1 MHTQQK
7 TVSLREISRSEKN
20 LRIIPLGGLGEV
32 GRNMMVLEYDK
43 EIVIIDVGIGFPDE
57 DMPGVDFIIPNPK
70 YLEGKQK
77 QIRGII
83 FTHGHFD
90 HIGALPYL
98 VNQLG
103 NPVIYTAPLTKG
115 MIMKRH
121 EDFQNMPKLKIVDVK
136 DGEEV
141 TMGRNFRVEFI
152 HVNHTIPDD
161 MALIIKTPIGNLFHT
176 SDYKFDEKP
185 VNDKPAQI
193 ERLRKIGKDGILL
206 MTGDST
212 GVEKEGHSLSES
224 VIQVNLE
231 DVVKNAKGRVIAAT
245 FSSLLTRIQQL
256 IYIAEKLG
264 RKVVIEGFSMRSNV
278 EIAKQLGYM
287 KIQKGTIISAEESE
301 KLPPHKVLVLGTG
314 AQGES
319 RAFLMRVVTGEHR
332 VLKIEK
338 GDTLI
343 FSSSVIPGN
352 ERAIQSLKDA
362 LYRQGGRVFH
372 YNMMYIHASGHGH
385 REDLKQ
391 MLGLIKPE
399 FFMPVH
405 GNYSMLVIHGDLAES
420 MGMPRKNIVI
430 AENGDVIL
438 AAKNKVFLSKE
449 KVPANYIMV
458 DGLGVGDVSE
468 VVLRDRQV
476 MSKDGMFVI
485 ITVIDSETGKV
496 KGNPDIISRGFIYMK
511 ESQELLNQTRKKVK
525 EIIAKTALGGQGKGF
540 NWLYVRD
547 NLRDRIGQF
556 LYSKTKRRPMI
567 LPVVIEI

>member
-1 MHTQQK
+1 MK
-7 TVSLREISRSEKN
+7 
-20 LRIIPLGGLGEV
+20 IIPIGGLGEV
-32 GRNMMVLEYDK
+32 GRNMMVLEYDR
-43 EIVIIDVGIGFPDE
+43 EIIIIDVGIGFPDE

-98 VNQLG
+98 INQLG

-161 MALIIKTPIGNLFHT
+161 MAIIVKTPVGNLFHT

-224 VIQVNLE
+224 TIQVNLE
-231 DVVKNAKGRVIAAT
+231 EVVKNAKGRVIAAT

-264 RKVVIEGFSMRSNV
+264 RKVVIEGFSMKSNV

-287 KIQKGTIISAEESE
+287 KIQKGTVISAEESE
-301 KLPPHKVLVLGTG
+301 KFPPHKVLILGTG

-352 ERAIQSLKDA
+352 ERAIQGLKDTI
-362 LYRQGGRVFH
+362 YRQGGKVFH
-372 YNMMYIHASGHGH
+372 YNMMDIHASGHGH
-385 REDLKQ
+385 KEDLKQ
-391 MLGLIKPE
+391 MLELIKPE

-405 GNYSMLVIHGDLAES
+405 GNYSMLVIHGELAES
-420 MGMPRKNIVI
+420 LGIPKKNIII
-430 AENGDVIL
+430 AENGDVIH
-438 AAKNKVFLSKE
+438 ATRNKVWIGKE

-485 ITVIDSETGKV
+485 ITVIDSETGRV
-496 KGNPDIISRGFIYMK
+496 RGNPDIISRGFIYMK

-525 EIIAKTALGGQGKGF
+525 EIIAKTASEGQGKGF

>member
-1 MHTQQK
+1 MIHTQQK
-7 TVSLREISRSEKN
+7 TEKT

-43 EIVIIDVGIGFPDE
+43 EIIIIDVGIGFPDE

-90 HIGALPYL
+90 HVGALPYL
-98 VNQLG
+98 INQLG
-103 NPVIYTAPLTKG
+103 NPVIYTAPLTRG

-141 TMGRNFRVEFI
+141 MLGRNFRAEFI

-161 MALIIKTPIGNLFHT
+161 MAMVIKTPIGNLFHT

-193 ERLRKIGKDGILL
+193 ERLRKIGEDGILL

-231 DVVKNAKGRVIAAT
+231 EVVKNAKGRVIAAT

-301 KLPPHKVLVLGTG
+301 KLPLHKVLVLGTG

-362 LYRQGGRVFH
+362 IYRQGGRVFH
-372 YNMMYIHASGHGH
+372 YNMMDIHASGHGH

-391 MLGLIKPE
+391 MIGLINPE

-420 MGMPRKNIVI
+420 LGIPRKNIVI

-438 AAKNKVFLSKE
+438 AAKDRVFLSKE

-511 ESQELLNQTRKKVK
+511 ESQELLAQTRKKVK
-525 EIIAKTALGGQGKGF
+525 EIIAKTASGGQGKGF